1 MFAAPPPAAAV
12 GLGLR
17 QVGNYVGANRQ
28 GSYGHLCLL
37 FLLPASAH
45 AAAFPAA
52 AALVVDLGS
61 ARWEIILGPIVK
73 AAKATFKDPKREI
86 WISLQ
91 GEMGATLAFFPDQ
104 WLALAQK
111 LRKEYGS
118 GGSKLM
124 VGVTWVS

>member
-1 MFAAPPPAAAV
+1 VTGSFQWAA
-12 GLGLR
+12 
-17 QVGNYVGANRQ
+17 QQ
-28 GSYGHLCLL
+28 HLSTCTITCLTADCSL
-37 FLLPASAH
+37 LLLPPLLLLLLLLAL
-45 AAAFPAA
+45 
-52 AALVVDLGS
+52 LVVIMVCV
-61 ARWEIILGPIVK
+61 RWEIMLGPIVK

-104 WLALAQK
+104 WLALAQQ
-111 LRKEYGS
+111 LRQEYGS